1 MEANIDQIINEVLR
15 RIGIQKEAALIEG
28 LEYSEQFMQKLHG
41 YDLRRISSFD
51 GLELPVE
58 IPIFIPELKLGQM
71 MAIFNG
77 ISNDAVSEA
86 TIVLLAQGACV
97 HVLGEMCQF
106 HVVKI
111 GNTPYAKRF
120 KEAYQYLIDAGL
132 KIDAEK
138 SSECITS
145 KRRSLF
151 TEKDAIKCVKD
162 GMKRVTLP
170 KGAIITPLARDYAR
184 YSNLTIEKE

>member
-1 MEANIDQIINEVLR
+1 MEANIDQIINEVIR

-28 LEYSEQFMQKLHG
+28 LEYSEQFMHKLQA
-41 YDLRRISSFD
+41 YDLRRISSLD
-51 GLELPVE
+51 VLELPEE
-58 IPIFIPELKLGQM
+58 IPVYIPELKLGQM
-71 MAIFNG
+71 MAVFNG

-97 HVLGEMCQF
+97 HVLGEMCQI
-106 HVVKI
+106 HVVKL

-120 KEAYQYLIDAGL
+120 KKAYQYLIDAGL
-132 KIDAEK
+132 KIDAEIR
-138 SSECITS
+138 SDCMTS

-151 TEKDAIKCVKD
+151 TEKEAIKCVED

-170 KGAIITPLARDYAR
+170 KGAIITPLALDYAR
-184 YSNLTIEKE
+184 YNNLRIEKE